1 MFTFSVSSRGLSS
14 TNALARFVKLVG
26 RPSEMKIILGCTQ
39 KAPILWMRSNIE
51 YFTFPLR
58 VRLMCAIINKFQF
71 NINIDQFRRSINHWI
86 TCNRDK
92 QGLIEKP
99 DIHGKFE
106 EDTYLLHILH
116 MQGTGKMLLL
126 KGTILQTQLHLN
138 YISLFIELS

>member
-1 MFTFSVSSRGLSS
+1 MKCLLIENLYKRILFTLSVSSRGLSS

-71 NINIDQFRRSINHWI
+71 NINIDQFRRSINH
-86 TCNRDK
+86 
-92 QGLIEKP
+92 
-99 DIHGKFE
+99 
-106 EDTYLLHILH
+106 
-116 MQGTGKMLLL
+116 
-126 KGTILQTQLHLN
+126 
-138 YISLFIELS
+138 

>member
-71 NINIDQFRRSINHWI
+71 NINIDQFRRSINHWN
-86 TCNRDK
+86 TCDRDNRDWLKNLTFMVNLK
-92 QGLIEKP
+92 QT
-99 DIHGKFE
+99 
-106 EDTYLLHILH
+106 TYLLHILH
-116 MQGTGKMLLL
+116 MHGTGKMLLL